1 VLPEVVLPEV
11 VLPEVVLLELML
23 LELMLLEL
31 MLLQVGRRVG
41 QRERGSTGGG
51 SSTLALPP
59 GSAQPPINT
68 EEAWCGN
75 NGGRNR

>member
-1 VLPEVVLPEV
+1 MSLRLGRRPPPGVLPG
-11 VLPEVVLLELML
+11 VVLLEV
-23 LELMLLEL
+23 

-59 GSAQPPINT
+59 GSAQGPTNT
-68 EEAWCGN
+68 EEAW
-75 NGGRNR
+75 